1 MRRSGMISPRK
12 AACLGLLGI
21 VGLTGTGLIVTT
33 KAPAADSKAGKV
45 DSVALG
51 REIFNREWLPG
62 DGRSHGGDGLGPV
75 YNDTSCVACHNSGGV
90 GGGGPLSKNIDILS
104 ASGGFIP
111 PAATVNGANPTQPQR
126 PASDTK
132 ALHKMHAGFRAGR
145 TVVLHKFGID
155 PNYQTWRK
163 SSLTPQA
170 MIGNTQQF
178 LVSQTPVT
186 ITNQTNAIQ
195 LSQVAFGSAPFTT
208 TVSQPVVEAPQAV
221 APAEPPAVPVPVPPT
236 PVSAPAPVVF
246 NGTVTTIA
254 VSAPATDGSARAQQ
268 QLQEAFAS
276 MQSRTKGQIP
286 AGEFVVSHSQRN
298 ATSLF
303 GIGLLDAIPEAVI
316 EAGAKPSKDFPETQG
331 RVSRLKDG
339 RVGRLGWKGQTANS
353 EDFVLTA
360 CAVELG
366 LEVPGHEQAISPQ
379 APKYKA
385 GGEDLTADECSALV
399 AYVRSIPR
407 PLERAG
413 QLLEEKETISGGKA
427 LFASVGC
434 ASCHNPKLGDVD
446 GVYSDLL
453 LHDMGPELADNGSYN
468 GDGDDSDP
476 LNPVLG
482 NDIQARANR
491 PATKQEWRTPPL
503 WGFRDSAPYLHD
515 GRADT
520 LEQAVAGHG
529 GQGRASALR
538 FFELSHKDRLKLE
551 AFLKALVAPGAGG
564 EDRAIAA
571 KY

>member
-1 MRRSGMISPRK
+1 MISPRK

-111 PAATVNGANPTQPQR
+111 PVVEAGQAAKPGQPQR
-126 PASDTK
+126 PTSDTK
-132 ALHKMHAGFRAGR
+132 ALYKVHAGFRAGR

-155 PNYQTWRK
+155 PNYQAWRK
-163 SSLTPQA
+163 SSLTPQTQGA
-170 MIGNTQQF
+170 MPLGPG
-178 LVSQTPVT
+178 V
-186 ITNQTNAIQ
+186 
-195 LSQVAFGSAPFTT
+195 
-208 TVSQPVVEAPQAV
+208 
-221 APAEPPAVPVPVPPT
+221 
-236 PVSAPAPVVF
+236 VVF
-246 NGTVTTIA
+246 NGGVGQVVTPLGAPQQTEFASVTTTVTESVAPVPTGQV
-254 VSAPATDGSARAQQ
+254 VSVPQAPQTVAPIEPPQATATVAFEGNITLNSFGTTPATAGSARAQQ

-276 MQSRTKGQIP
+276 MVSRTKGQIP

-316 EAGAKPSKDFPETQG
+316 EAGAKPSKDFPETLG

-366 LEVPGHEQAISPQ
+366 LEVPGHEQSISPQ

-407 PLERAG
+407 PLERVG
-413 QLLEEKETISGGKA
+413 QLHEEKETITGGKA